1 MATQAPD
8 FTYLTPAEQ
17 TAMRA
22 TLLAEINR
30 RAGIGSISSGAS
42 QGQAIT
48 MTKLS
53 EDALAAWW
61 RAINTA
67 MGTEPIM
74 QVQPAFTGRLRT

>member
-22 TLLAEINR
+22 ALLAEMNR
-30 RAGIGSISSGAS
+30 RAGIGSISSGAG

-53 EDALAAWW
+53 EGALAAWW
-61 RAINTA
+61 QAINTA
-67 MGTEPIM
+67 MGSEPII
-74 QVQPAFTGRLRT
+74 QVQPAFRSPLR